1 MLQINFLVTLHSTTS
16 LNKNLLF
23 LHSVDQ
29 SCKVCTRLLHEIS
42 QGERH
47 LFVHKVNLSQVGKG
61 DNIQLKQEFTIIN
74 NSYKMTSLGNFCF
87 PLKNKYKFKMN
98 KVQGIT
104 GSQLPHVIWMGK
116 CQLQFLN
123 YLFRKNYKLDK

>member
-1 MLQINFLVTLHSTTS
+1 MLLRKGCSHEIWVINSWLHDTYDLNIYKKRILLQINFLVTLHSTTS
-16 LNKNLLF
+16 INKNLLF
-23 LHSVDQ
+23 LHSVHQ

-74 NSYKMTSLGNFCF
+74 NSYKMTVLEICVSHWRCNNFR
-87 PLKNKYKFKMN
+87 PIQN
-98 KVQGIT
+98 
-104 GSQLPHVIWMGK
+104 
-116 CQLQFLN
+116 
-123 YLFRKNYKLDK
+123 